1 MNKIFYLLLIA
12 LIVCSIKCVED
23 CKHPDSSRVSVDY
36 CNSLQVDT
44 GDYRCCFVEYSG
56 GKDCRSLS
64 KEEYD
69 DIDRSLSKEEY
80 DDIDRAIDAAE
91 GEGWDDVDIDC
102 GSKYI
107 ISSLLTVIL
116 ILL

>member
-1 MNKIFYLLLIA
+1 M
-12 LIVCSIKCVED
+12 IVCSIKCVED
-23 CKHPDSSRVSVDY
+23 CENPDSSRVSVDY

-69 DIDRSLSKEEY
+69 DIDK
-80 DDIDRAIDAAE
+80 AIDDVE
-91 GEGWDDVDIDC
+91 SNGYGDVDIDC

>member
-12 LIVCSIKCVED
+12 LIVCSIKCVD
-23 CKHPDSSRVSVDY
+23 TCDDDNSSNPSVDY
-36 CNSLQVDT
+36 CNSLRLAD
-44 GDYRCCFVEYSG
+44 GNYRCCFVEYSG
-56 GKDCRSLS
+56 GKDCQ
-64 KEEYD
+64 
-69 DIDRSLSKEEY
+69 SLSKEEY

>member
-1 MNKIFYLLLIA
+1 M
-12 LIVCSIKCVED
+12 
-23 CKHPDSSRVSVDY
+23 
-36 CNSLQVDT
+36 
-44 GDYRCCFVEYSG
+44 EYSG
-56 GKDCRSLS
+56 GKDC
-64 KEEYD
+64 
-69 DIDRSLSKEEY
+69 RSLSKEEY

>member
-12 LIVCSIKCVED
+12 LIVFSIKCVED
-23 CKHPDSSRVSVDY
+23 CEHPDSSRVSVDY
-36 CNSLQVDT
+36 CNSLQVSS
-44 GDYRCCFVEYSG
+44 GDYRCCFEEYSG
-56 GKDCRSLS
+56 GKDCTSLS

-69 DIDRSLSKEEY
+69 DIDK
-80 DDIDRAIDAAE
+80 AIDYVE
-91 GEGWDDVDIDC
+91 SQGWDDVDIDC

-107 ISSLLTVIL
+107 ISSLLTFIL

>member
-12 LIVCSIKCVED
+12 FIVCSIKCVED
-23 CKHPDSSRVSVDY
+23 CEHPDSSRLSVDY

-44 GDYRCCFVEYSG
+44 GDYRCCFAEYSG
-56 GKDCRSLS
+56 GKDCFSLS
-64 KEEYD
+64 KEQYD
-69 DIDRSLSKEEY
+69 DIDKF
-80 DDIDRAIDAAE
+80 IDALE
-91 GEGWDDVDIDC
+91 STGLDDVDIDC

-107 ISSLLTVIL
+107 ITSLLTLIL

>member
-12 LIVCSIKCVED
+12 FIVCSIKCVED
-23 CKHPDSSRVSVDY
+23 CENPDSSRVSVDY

-56 GKDCRSLS
+56 GKDC
-64 KEEYD
+64 K
-69 DIDRSLSKEEY
+69 SLSKEEY

>member
-12 LIVCSIKCVED
+12 FIVCSIKCVED
-23 CKHPDSSRVSVDY
+23 CGHPDSSRVSVDY

-69 DIDRSLSKEEY
+69 DIDK
-80 DDIDRAIDAAE
+80 AIDDE
-91 GEGWDDVDIDC
+91 ESTGLDDVDIDC

-107 ISSLLTVIL
+107 ITSLLTLIL

>member
-12 LIVCSIKCVED
+12 LIVCSIKCVD
-23 CKHPDSSRVSVDY
+23 TCDDDNSSNPSVDY
-36 CNSLQVDT
+36 CNSLQASS
-44 GDYRCCFVEYSG
+44 GDYRCCFEEYSG
-56 GKDCRSLS
+56 GKDCTSLS

-69 DIDRSLSKEEY
+69 DIDK
-80 DDIDRAIDAAE
+80 AIDAAE
-91 GEGWDDVDIDC
+91 SLGFDDVDIDC

-107 ISSLLTVIL
+107 ISSLLTFIL

>member
-12 LIVCSIKCVED
+12 LIVCSIKCD
-23 CKHPDSSRVSVDY
+23 GTCGNADSSRASVDY
-36 CNSLQVDT
+36 CNSLQADS
-44 GDYRCCFVEYSG
+44 GDYRCCFVEYGG
-56 GKDCRSLS
+56 GKYCESLS

-69 DIDRSLSKEEY
+69 DIDK
-80 DDIDRAIDAAE
+80 AIDDAE
-91 GEGWDDVDIDC
+91 STGLDDVDIDC

-107 ISSLLTVIL
+107 ITSLLTLIL

>member
-23 CKHPDSSRVSVDY
+23 CDNPDSSRVSVDY
-36 CNSLQVDT
+36 CNSLQANS
-44 GDYRCCFVEYSG
+44 GDYRCCFWEFSG
-56 GKDCRSLS
+56 GKDCLSLS

-69 DIDRSLSKEEY
+69 DIDKTLDNYESHGY
-80 DDIDRAIDAAE
+80 
-91 GEGWDDVDIDC
+91 DDVDIDC

-107 ISSLLTVIL
+107 ISSLLTLIL

>member
-12 LIVCSIKCVED
+12 LIVCSIKCVD
-23 CKHPDSSRVSVDY
+23 TCDDDNSSNPSVDY
-36 CNSLQVDT
+36 CNSLRLAD

-56 GKDCRSLS
+56 GKFCQAVTKD
-64 KEEYD
+64 EYD
-69 DIDRSLSKEEY
+69 DIDK
-80 DDIDRAIDAAE
+80 AIDDVE
-91 GEGWDDVDIDC
+91 SNGYGDVDIDC

-107 ISSLLTVIL
+107 ITSLLTLIF

>member
-12 LIVCSIKCVED
+12 LIVCSIKCD
-23 CKHPDSSRVSVDY
+23 GTCGNADSSRASADY

-44 GDYRCCFVEYSG
+44 GDYRCCFLEFSG
-56 GKDCRSLS
+56 GKDCLSLS
-64 KEEYD
+64 KDEYD
-69 DIDRSLSKEEY
+69 DIDK
-80 DDIDRAIDAAE
+80 AIDDAE
-91 GEGWDDVDIDC
+91 SHGYDDVDIDC

-107 ISSLLTVIL
+107 ITSLLTLIL